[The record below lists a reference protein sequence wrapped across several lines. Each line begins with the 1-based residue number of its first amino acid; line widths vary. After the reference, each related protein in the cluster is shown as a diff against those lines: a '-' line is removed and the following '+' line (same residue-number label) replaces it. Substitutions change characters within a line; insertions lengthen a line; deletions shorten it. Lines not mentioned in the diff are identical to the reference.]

1 MSVHLQRCI
10 VLLWALLVPVF
21 ILWAFTEPVL
31 LGLGQPAL
39 LSKDVQ
45 RFLRVLI
52 VGAPGYIGFESLKKY
67 LQCQGIMR
75 ASTMVLVIVFPIN
88 VVVSIALIHHT
99 PLGLLG
105 SPLALSVTY
114 WLSFGLL
121 ALYTTF
127 SPTHR
132 KNRTWGGIDIKA
144 VLDLNSCVIFLK
156 LALPG
161 ILMVGTEWAAFE
173 IVALAAGR
181 LGELPLAAQSVIMTT
196 DQILNTIPFGI
207 GVAASTRVGNLLGLQ
222 SAVGAKHASHASALL
237 SVIVGAIV
245 MITLMVFKDSFGY
258 IFSKEVDVVR
268 LVSKV
273 MPLVA
278 SFQIADGLVGSC
290 GGVLRGQGRQ
300 HLGAIFNLVA
310 YYVLALPVGIS
321 LAFHPRTHLGLQGL
335 WIGQVLG
342 LFVVGIGE
350 YGAVWLGTDWD
361 KEVQRGRERNLLEA
375 NRQALHVG
383 HINESAQ
390 GLQV

>member
-1 MSVHLQRCI
+1 M
-10 VLLWALLVPVF
+10 
-21 ILWAFTEPVL
+21 EPVL
-31 LGLGQPAL
+31 LGLGQPAQL
-39 LSKDVQ
+39 CKDVQ
-45 RFLRVLI
+45 KFLRVLI
-52 VGAPGYIGFESLKKY
+52 IGAPGYIGFESLKKY

-75 ASTMVLVIVFPIN
+75 ASTVVLIIVFPIN
-88 VVVSIALIHHT
+88 VAVSIALIHHT
-99 PLGLLG
+99 SLGLLG
-105 SPLALSVTY
+105 SPLALSMTY

-127 SPTHR
+127 SPTHKR
-132 KNRTWGGIDIKA
+132 NGTWGGIKITTI
-144 VLDLNSCVIFLK
+144 LDLKACVIFLK

-222 SAVGAKHASHASALL
+222 SAAGAKRASHASALL

-245 MITLMVFKDSFGY
+245 MIILVAAKDVFGY
-258 IFSKEVDVVR
+258 IYSEDVDVVR

-300 HLGAIFNLVA
+300 HLGALFNLAA
-310 YYVLALPVGIS
+310 YYLLALPVGIS
-321 LAFHPRTHLGLQGL
+321 LAFHPRTHLGLEGL

-350 YGAVWLGTDWD
+350 YGAVWFGTDWD
-361 KEVQRGRERNLLEA
+361 KEVQRAKDRNLLEA
-375 NRQALHVG
+375 KRQAFHAD
-383 HINESAQ
+383 HSRE
-390 GLQV
+390 

>member
-1 MSVHLQRCI
+1 M
-10 VLLWALLVPVF
+10 
-21 ILWAFTEPVL
+21 
-31 LGLGQPAL
+31 
-39 LSKDVQ
+39 
-45 RFLRVLI
+45 VLI
-52 VGAPGYIGFESLKKY
+52 
-67 LQCQGIMR
+67 
-75 ASTMVLVIVFPIN
+75 IVFPIN
-88 VVVSIALIHHT
+88 VAVSIALIHHT

-121 ALYTTF
+121 ALYTTL

-132 KNRTWGGIDIKA
+132 RNGTWGGIKIKA
-144 VLDLNSCVIFLK
+144 VLDLKSCVIFLK

-222 SAVGAKHASHASALL
+222 SAEGAKRASHASALL
-237 SVIVGAIV
+237 SVIVGGIV
-245 MITLMVFKDSFGY
+245 MIILMAAKDVFGY
-258 IFSKEVDVVR
+258 IFSKDVDVAR

-300 HLGAIFNLVA
+300 HLGALFNLAA
-310 YYVLALPVGIS
+310 YYVLALPVGIT

-361 KEVQRGRERNLLEA
+361 KEVQRGKERNLLEA
-375 NRQALHVG
+375 KRQALHAN
-383 HINESAQ
+383 HADDS
-390 GLQV
+390 LQEASM